1 MVTYFTFLNY
11 DANRE
16 YNNRI
21 EKQLKVINEDIKKL
35 THERNKIPT
44 DAGRQLAR
52 AGMVVG

>member
-35 THERNKIPT
+35 THERNKIVT
-44 DAGRQLAR
+44 QLR
-52 AGMVVG
+52 CINYNEMLSK

>member
-1 MVTYFTFLNY
+1 MTYFTFLNY